1 MQTQSRS
8 SRWELTQE
16 TFDGLLRSL
25 HVEEEAAVERYR
37 RLHGRLVLFFMR
49 HRSYHPE
56 DLADQ
61 VVNRLACKLSEG
73 LSIENIEAF
82 ALGMARLVVCEEQAR
97 SLREQNCYF
106 ELERNKSITQ
116 HTLSERESSYHSDRW
131 METLMENQLATLP
144 VAQRSMLLRYHE
156 GKGIRRI
163 RERQKLAEEM
173 GLSIGT
179 LRKRIFDLQ
188 AMLRAKLTQAADA
201 STQSKSSEEKD
212 YL

>member
-1 MQTQSRS
+1 MQTRSRS

-16 TFDGLLRSL
+16 TFKGLLRSL
-25 HVEEEAAVERYR
+25 HMEEEAAVERYR

-61 VVNRLACKLSEG
+61 VVNRLARKLSEG
-73 LSIENIEAF
+73 LSIGNIEAF
-82 ALGMARLVVCEEQAR
+82 ALGMARLVVREEQTR
-97 SLREQNCYF
+97 SLRERNCYL
-106 ELERNKSITQ
+106 ELCRNESVVQRTFN
-116 HTLSERESSYHSDRW
+116 ERENSYQW
-131 METLMENQLATLP
+131 MENQLATLP
-144 VAQRSMLLRYHE
+144 VSQRSMLERYHE
-156 GKGIRRI
+156 GDGIRRI

-188 AMLRAKLTQAADA
+188 AMLRIKLARTAEGSA
-201 STQSKSSEEKD
+201 QSKTDEEKD

>member
-1 MQTQSRS
+1 M
-8 SRWELTQE
+8 
-16 TFDGLLRSL
+16 
-25 HVEEEAAVERYR
+25 EEEAAVERYR

-61 VVNRLACKLSEG
+61 VVNRLARKLSDG
-73 LSIENIEAF
+73 LSIGNIEAF
-82 ALGMARLVVCEEQAR
+82 ALGMARLVVREEQAQ
-97 SLREQNCYF
+97 SLRERNCHL
-106 ELERNKSITQ
+106 ELCRNESVVQRTFN
-116 HTLSERESSYHSDRW
+116 ERENSYQW
-131 METLMENQLATLP
+131 MENQLATLP
-144 VAQRSMLLRYHE
+144 VSQRSMLERYHE
-156 GKGIRRI
+156 GEGIRRI

-188 AMLRAKLTQAADA
+188 AMLRIKLARTAEGSA
-201 STQSKSSEEKD
+201 QSKTDEEKD

>member
-16 TFDGLLRSL
+16 TFEVLLRSL
-25 HVEEEAAVERYR
+25 HLEEEAAVERYR

-61 VVNRLACKLSEG
+61 VVNRLARKLSEG

-82 ALGMARLVVCEEQAR
+82 ALGMARLVVREEQAR
-97 SLREQNCYF
+97 SLRERNCYL
-106 ELERNKSITQ
+106 ELCRNESVAQRT
-116 HTLSERESSYHSDRW
+116 SNERENSYQS
-131 METLMENQLATLP
+131 MENQLATLP
-144 VAQRSMLLRYHE
+144 VSQKSMLERYHE
-156 GKGIRRI
+156 GEGIRRI

-179 LRKRIFDLQ
+179 LRKRVFDLQ
-188 AMLRAKLTQAADA
+188 AMLRVKLARTAEV
-201 STQSKSSEEKD
+201 STQSKTDEEKD